1 MIKFPLSVIGS
12 YPRPIS
18 LGKVFSRYRSG
29 KIDKNTLDSEI
40 YKRIK
45 NFLITVQSINVKY
58 TTDGM
63 FRWDDIVDLTFS
75 YLSGPIKGE
84 LDRFYDNNF
93 YYRKPV
99 IKNEI
104 KASPEEYIKALRDD
118 INIAN
123 EVGFKGILKAVVVG
137 PLTYALLSDNKYYET
152 SDLIHVY
159 SNQVNSVLKSIPSDI
174 KAIEIHEPSLFTKG
188 VKTSILSKLKDAYTE
203 LVSGVPQEKHII
215 TYFKVDTSKLDIFFD
230 LPVDVFGIDVIE
242 NLNLMAQ
249 VYKRIVN
256 RRVFFGVLN
265 SRNTKLERLST
276 IRRIVEKAREKG
288 ATEVLIGNASPM
300 DFIPEVI
307 ALRKLKL
314 LKMLGDQ

>member
-215 TYFKVDTSKLDIFFD
+215 TYFNVDTSKLDIFFD

-256 RRVFFGVLN
+256 RRVFF
-265 SRNTKLERLST
+265 
-276 IRRIVEKAREKG
+276 
-288 ATEVLIGNASPM
+288 
-300 DFIPEVI
+300 
-307 ALRKLKL
+307 
-314 LKMLGDQ
+314 